1 MLAPLSRPGHKPTV
15 TDPGSAV
22 GQGTLNRAQAPH
34 VDDPE
39 NAGRNQAGR
48 FTKGCSGNGTGN
60 PKGTRNKASLL
71 LDKMASGEAGAV
83 LGALLE
89 KAKRGDV
96 AAATTVLARLWPV
109 QKGRSI
115 TLDLP
120 RIVTAADVTIA
131 LETITMAIGSGEITP
146 EEGAAV
152 AGVLE
157 QHRKAI
163 ETQALELRIA
173 RLEAQGRDGTT

>member
-1 MLAPLSRPGHKPTV
+1 M
-15 TDPGSAV
+15 
-22 GQGTLNRAQAPH
+22 
-34 VDDPE
+34 DDPE
-39 NAGRNQAGR
+39 IAGRDQAGR
-48 FTKGCSGNGTGN
+48 FTKGCSGNATGK
-60 PKGTRNKASLL
+60 PKGARNKASLL

-83 LGALLE
+83 LRAILD

-96 AAATTVLARLWPV
+96 AAATTVLARIWPA
-109 QKGRSI
+109 QKHRTI

-120 RIVTAADVTIA
+120 RIVTAADMTMA
-131 LETITMAIGSGEITP
+131 LETITVAIGCGQITP

-163 ETQALELRIA
+163 ETLELEQRIA
-173 RLEAQGRDGTT
+173 RLEAQARNGTT

>member
-89 KAKRGDV
+89 KAKRREMWRQQRRSWR
-96 AAATTVLARLWPV
+96 AS
-109 QKGRSI
+109 GRC
-115 TLDLP
+115 
-120 RIVTAADVTIA
+120 RRA
-131 LETITMAIGSGEITP
+131 
-146 EEGAAV
+146 GASRWICR
-152 AGVLE
+152 E
-157 QHRKAI
+157 S
-163 ETQALELRIA
+163 
-173 RLEAQGRDGTT
+173 

>member
-1 MLAPLSRPGHKPTV
+1 
-15 TDPGSAV
+15 
-22 GQGTLNRAQAPH
+22 
-34 VDDPE
+34 
-39 NAGRNQAGR
+39 
-48 FTKGCSGNGTGN
+48 
-60 PKGTRNKASLL
+60 
-71 LDKMASGEAGAV
+71 
-83 LGALLE
+83 
-89 KAKRGDV
+89 V

-163 ETQALELRIA
+163 ETQALELRPA

>member
-1 MLAPLSRPGHKPTV
+1 M
-15 TDPGSAV
+15 
-22 GQGTLNRAQAPH
+22 
-34 VDDPE
+34 
-39 NAGRNQAGR
+39 
-48 FTKGCSGNGTGN
+48 
-60 PKGTRNKASLL
+60 
-71 LDKMASGEAGAV
+71 
-83 LGALLE
+83 
-89 KAKRGDV
+89 